1 MKGTFGECEKGKEGG
16 GKSKNERV
24 VEYKRMKEKNCKVIE
39 RDNLIVKD
47 KLCKENER
55 ESERDNL

>member
-1 MKGTFGECEKGKEGG
+1 MWKRQRSRE
-16 GKSKNERV
+16 SKNERV
-24 VEYKRMKEKNCKVIE
+24 VEYKRMKEKNCKEIE

-55 ESERDNL
+55 ESERDNV